1 MTAVETTPNPAHFK
15 SRRMIEAFRLG
26 IVPHDCV
33 SDFIFGRAEEIR
45 HFTDWL
51 HNPDNSSLM
60 VAGGYGS
67 GKTHLLHYIYGHA
80 RQEGFAVA
88 LIEMD
93 PNESPFHRPKQVY
106 RRFVQNLQFYDTES
120 GQPKILGF
128 RELIQEAVARGA
140 LEDHTYFKC
149 LIDRRLDDTL
159 WEWIEARDISLR
171 PSNVYQQTKLHVGRR
186 NIDTAE
192 RNLKRMEE
200 VLKEVQRFV
209 DGSGS
214 MSPESHPNLP
224 GLYPYYKA
232 ANIYCY
238 LLSALGWAAQAIL
251 GLKGL
256 LLIFDE
262 AETVDSYDNLYQADK
277 SQNFLKALVRTA
289 DSDDR
294 LLVSPAETDLD
305 YCQVGVGRS
314 IPFLYKQP
322 SGLKLL
328 FAFTP
333 IDTRR
338 GGILSTVF
346 PELQESFRI
355 NLESLAEASQ
365 KTLFHHVYLRYKS
378 AYDDFKAE
386 LPADTLDAI
395 FRRLIRIPGPVRM
408 FVKATVETLDLIR
421 TAQLRG
427 LDSAQVLDEVL

>member
-1 MTAVETTPNPAHFK
+1 
-15 SRRMIEAFRLG
+15 MIEAFRLG

-33 SDFIFGRAEEIR
+33 SDFIFGRTAEIG
-45 HFTDWL
+45 HFTNWL
-51 HNPDNSSLM
+51 HSPDSSSLV
-60 VAGGYGS
+60 VAGEYGS
-67 GKTHLLHYIYGHA
+67 GKTHLLHYIYGCA
-80 RQEGFAVA
+80 QQEGFAVA
-88 LIEMD
+88 LVEMD

-106 RRFVQNLQFYDTES
+106 RRFVQNLQFCETET
-120 GQPKILGF
+120 GYPKILGF
-128 RELIQEAVARGA
+128 REFIQEAVARGA

-149 LIDRRLDDTL
+149 LIDRSVDETL
-159 WEWIEARDISLR
+159 WEWIEARDVSLR
-171 PSNVYQQTKLHVGRR
+171 PPSVYQQTKL
-186 NIDTAE
+186 NIGQGNINTDE

-200 VLKEVQRFV
+200 MLKEVQRFV
-209 DGSGS
+209 DGRGARSLGLMPPEGS
-214 MSPESHPNLP
+214 PNLP

-238 LLSALGWAAQAIL
+238 LLSALGWAAKAVL

-277 SQNFLKALVRTA
+277 SQNFLRALVRTA

-294 LLVSPAETDLD
+294 LLTSPTKTDLD
-305 YCQVGVGRS
+305 YCQVGIGRS

-333 IDTRR
+333 IDTQKS
-338 GGILSTVF
+338 GSLSTVSS
-346 PELQESFRI
+346 ELEASFRI
-355 NLESLAEASQ
+355 DLEPLAEASQ
-365 KTLFHHVYLRYKS
+365 KTLFEHVYVHYKS
-378 AYDDFKAE
+378 VYDDFKAG
-386 LPADTLDAI
+386 LPANTLDAI

-421 TAQLRG
+421 TSQLCG
-427 LDSAQVLDEVL
+427 LDAAQVLDEVLS